1 MASRQEF
8 VVVLIATAV
17 AVLPFAMAA
26 DIVIGGQDGWK
37 PDFNYTNWAS
47 SMEFRVGDQIVFNY
61 TRGGDNVIPV
71 GGDEFK
77 ACNASES
84 SNVVL
89 TSGHDV
95 LLLNSEGRRWYLS
108 GVGDH
113 CLRGQKLV
121 INVVPAATPPPT
133 TPPTPTPTTPPT
145 PTPTLPPPIPS
156 SPSPSPWSPLPPTPQ
171 PSNDVP
177 PPSSSL
183 RITADVYQILLLVAT
198 TAMIVKA

>member
-1 MASRQEF
+1 MASRKEL

-61 TRGGDNVIPV
+61 TRGVDNVIPV